1 MNRNVVIALLVG
13 LVAGGLV
20 GYSIGHEISR
30 PQAPIV
36 AAGAPVP
43 PSPGAPAPNP
53 AFQTQQR
60 VAMLQQVV
68 AREPKNVQAWIQL
81 GNDYFDLR
89 QAQQAVDAY
98 AKVLELQPDNPDI
111 LTDQGVMLRELRQYD
126 RAVANFLRANE
137 VQPRHLQSLYN
148 AGIVYAYDLNQPEKA
163 IQAWNK
169 IVASDPTSPQALQA
183 RSQLEELKTR
193 KK

>member
-1 MNRNVVIALLVG
+1 MNRNVVIALVVG

-30 PQAPIV
+30 PQGPVV
-36 AAGAPVP
+36 AAGAPASP
-43 PSPGAPAPNP
+43 APGAAAPNP

-81 GNDYFDLR
+81 GNDLFDLR

-98 AKVLELQPDNPDI
+98 ARALELQPDNPDV
-111 LTDQGVMLRELRQYD
+111 LTDQGVMYRELREYD
-126 RAVANFLRANE
+126 KAVQNFLRANQ

-163 IQAWNK
+163 IEAWNK
-169 IVASDPTSPQALQA
+169 IVATDPQSQQALQA
-183 RSQLEELKTR
+183 RAQLEELKAR
-193 KK
+193 KR

>member
-13 LVAGGLV
+13 VAAGGLV

-30 PQAPIV
+30 PQGPMV
-36 AAGAPVP
+36 AAGAPAAP
-43 PSPGAPAPNP
+43 AAGAPAPNP
-53 AFQTQQR
+53 AVQTQQR

-68 AREPKNVQAWIQL
+68 AKEPRNVQAWVQL

-89 QAQQAVDAY
+89 QAQQAADAY
-98 AKVLELQPDNPDI
+98 GKALALQPDNPDV
-111 LTDQGVMLRELRQYD
+111 LTDQGVMYRELRQFD
-126 RAVANFLRANE
+126 KAVANFLRASE
-137 VQPRHLQSLYN
+137 LQPRHLQSLYN
-148 AGIVYAYDLNQPEKA
+148 AGIVFAYDLNQPEKA

-169 IVASDPTSPQALQA
+169 IVASDPQSTHAVQA
-183 RSQLEELKTR
+183 RAQLEELKAR

>member
-1 MNRNVVIALLVG
+1 LNRNVVIALVVG

-30 PQAPIV
+30 PEGPVV
-36 AAGAPVP
+36 AAGAPGP
-43 PSPGAPAPNP
+43 ANQGAPAQNP
-53 AFQTQQR
+53 AIQTQQR

-68 AREPKNVQAWIQL
+68 AREPKNVQAWVQL
-81 GNDYFDLR
+81 GNDLFDLR
-89 QAQQAVDAY
+89 QAQPAVDAY
-98 AKVLELQPDNPDI
+98 ARALELQPDNPDV
-111 LTDQGVMLRELRQYD
+111 LTDQGVMFRELRQYD

-148 AGIVYAYDLNQPEKA
+148 AGIVFAYDLNQPEKA

-169 IVASDPTSPQALQA
+169 IVASDPQSQQALQA
-183 RSQLEELKTR
+183 RAQLEELKAR